1 MAHSFD
7 PRFVPLSIA
16 VLTVSDTRTLETD
29 TSGQTLVD
37 ALTGAGHHLADRR
50 LVIDDIYQ
58 LRAVVSQWIVDPQ
71 VQVILLTG
79 GTGFTARDNTP
90 QAIEPLFDRTMDG
103 FGELFRSLSLAD
115 IGTSTIQSRA
125 LAGFANGTL
134 ICCLP
139 GSPGACRLAWEK
151 ILLEQLDSRTRPCN
165 AVPHLKKRP
174 AAAETEGGCG
184 GGHCACGSRG

>member
-29 TSGQTLVD
+29 SSGQTLVD
-37 ALTGAGHHLADRR
+37 SLQQAGHRLAGRR
-50 LVIDDIYQ
+50 LVVDDIHQ
-58 LRAVVSQWIVDPQ
+58 LRAAVSQWVIDPT

-79 GTGFTARDNTP
+79 GTGFTDRDNTP
-90 QAIEPLFDRTMDG
+90 QAIAPLFDRTMDG
-103 FGELFRSLSLAD
+103 FGELFRSLSLAE

-139 GSPGACRLAWEK
+139 GSPGACRLAWDQ
-151 ILLEQLDSRTRPCN
+151 ILREQLDSRTRPCN
-165 AVPHLKKRP
+165 AVPHLKKQVVP
-174 AAAETEGGCG
+174 AESQSGCG
-184 GGHCACGSRG
+184 GGHCACGSRA

>member
-16 VLTVSDTRTLETD
+16 VLTVSDTRTFDTD

-37 ALTGAGHHLADRR
+37 ALQHAGHQLADRR
-50 LVIDDIYQ
+50 LVIDDVYH

-79 GTGFTARDNTP
+79 GTGFTVRDNTP
-90 QAIEPLFDRTMDG
+90 QAIAPLFDRTMDG

-139 GSPGACRLAWEK
+139 GSPGACRLAWDQ

-174 AAAETEGGCG
+174 REPGAATGCG
-184 GGHCACGSRG
+184 GDQCACGSRG